1 MRGALVAVVALAWS
15 CTKPTPMSDASPGL
29 VPVSQYV
36 TMTDAGEAAHSISVV
51 LDQQPA
57 GQRSLLAISATEIV
71 RAGTPERFAQPNV
84 ACPNQIVANCLITN
98 CVSLRD
104 VRSYPYGTVTPAAI
118 GSIMVKGPNRSE
130 AFSSDGGTRPQFVQ
144 SLTPMFEG
152 GQVLK
157 VYGAS
162 GATPPF
168 ERSLVVPR
176 SIELLEPRVDSQAAP
191 LAMLRAVPFQVRWS
205 PLPAGAPE
213 RVAISVSD
221 NVRTAV
227 CRFDASAGVASVPME
242 VLTSLSAGPGFMTVH
257 TLWAHDEAAQG
268 WLVSVF
274 ARNVATQADGG
285 TANFPTLE
293 LQ

>member
-1 MRGALVAVVALAWS
+1 MLVAVACS
-15 CTKPTPMSDASPGL
+15 CSKPPPVSDPSPGM

-36 TMTDAGEAAHSISVV
+36 TATDGGDAAHSLSVV
-51 LDQQPA
+51 LDQQPP
-57 GQRSLLAISATEIV
+57 GHRSLLAISATEIV
-71 RAGTPERFAQPNV
+71 RPGTAERFAQPNV
-84 ACPNQIVANCLITN
+84 ACPNQITANCLLTN
-98 CVSLRD
+98 CTSLRD
-104 VRSYPYGTVTPAAI
+104 VSSYPYGTVTPVPI
-118 GSIMVKGPNRSE
+118 GSIMVKGPKRSE
-130 AFSSDGGTRPQFVQ
+130 AFSADGGTRPQLVQ
-144 SLTPMFEG
+144 TLAPMFEG

-168 ERSLVVPR
+168 ERTLVVPR
-176 SIELLEPRVDSQAAP
+176 PVELLEPLVASQAAP
-191 LAMLRAVPFQVRWS
+191 LAMVRAVPFQVRWS

-213 RVAISVSD
+213 RVAISLSD

-227 CRFDASAGVASVPME
+227 CRFDASAGVANVPME
-242 VLTSLSAGPGFMTVH
+242 VLTSLAAGPGFMTVH